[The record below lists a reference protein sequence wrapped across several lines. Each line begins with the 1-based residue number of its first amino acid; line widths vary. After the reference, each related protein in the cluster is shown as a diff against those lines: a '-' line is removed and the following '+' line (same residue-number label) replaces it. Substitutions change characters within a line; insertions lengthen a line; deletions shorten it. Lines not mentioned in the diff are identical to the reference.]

1 MVLDTFVY
9 TEPEQRRDVFLS
21 VASHEL
27 RAPLT
32 VLKLQTQHLHQ
43 LLTRQ
48 GLSEYVA
55 ILAQMEAQI
64 RKLERLNADALNISN
79 MPRGGLAYVEESV
92 DLSQVLYETAEMM
105 QRMHPTHRIVV
116 RVAATTSL
124 VGDKDRLGQVSS
136 TCSVMRSSIPPVPG
150 RSKWISVL
158 LQRQSQSACVTTGSV
173 FRRNSAS
180 ASLSLSIE
188 PLMRA
193 RRRFPAMGSGYVLP
207 RRSSS
212 IMEGPS
218 RWKVPWEKDRRF
230 T

>member
-64 RKLERLNADALNISN
+64 RKLERLNADVLNISN

-92 DLSQVLYETAEMM
+92 DLSQVPYETAS
-105 QRMHPTHRIVV
+105 H
-116 RVAATTSL
+116 
-124 VGDKDRLGQVSS
+124 GGK
-136 TCSVMRSSIPPVPG
+136 RSSESLGSMLKGSAMSIVMNGKCLHIRPYCCHWKLFREAMFVFD
-150 RSKWISVL
+150 
-158 LQRQSQSACVTTGSV
+158 LQRVC
-173 FRRNSAS
+173 
-180 ASLSLSIE
+180 
-188 PLMRA
+188 
-193 RRRFPAMGSGYVLP
+193 LP
-207 RRSSS
+207 
-212 IMEGPS
+212 
-218 RWKVPWEKDRRF
+218 
-230 T
+230 